1 MLYPTAGGAPLDV
14 KGIEANEMPTGWTAD
29 GRGLLVME
37 GGNPSRRIVR
47 VDPGSGRRELFK
59 DIHPSDPGLIG
70 PSETILTPDGRSYIA
85 NYNRVQM
92 TLFLAEG
99 LKE

>member
-1 MLYPTAGGAPLDV
+1 
-14 KGIEANEMPTGWTAD
+14 MPMAWTVD

-37 GGNPSRRIVR
+37 GGNPSRRVVR
-47 VDPGSGRRELFK
+47 VDPNTGRRETFK
-59 DIHPSDPGLIG
+59 DVHPSDPMLIG
-70 PSETILTPDGRSYIA
+70 PSEVILTPDGRSYLA

-99 LKE
+99 LRN

>member
-1 MLYPTAGGAPLDV
+1 MLYPTAGGAPLEV
-14 KGIEANEMPTGWTAD
+14 KGLEPNEMPTSWTSD

-47 VDPGSGRRELFK
+47 VDPASGRRETFK
-59 DIHPSDPGLIG
+59 DIRPSDPALIG
-70 PSETILTPDGRSYIA
+70 PSEVILTPDGRSYLA

-99 LKE
+99 LKD